1 MYPPY
6 NTDYVAGKCFWYFVP
21 LYWLTNNNE
30 NKNEKQTSMTE
41 KEKEYRRER
50 MVRSLTKCNLLT
62 MGCKT
67 TGQVAREGVQE
78 GADGALTDEV

>member
-1 MYPPY
+1 
-6 NTDYVAGKCFWYFVP
+6 
-21 LYWLTNNNE
+21 
-30 NKNEKQTSMTE
+30 MTE

-67 TGQVAREGVQE
+67 TGHE
-78 GADGALTDEV
+78 GARHPV

>member
-1 MYPPY
+1 
-6 NTDYVAGKCFWYFVP
+6 
-21 LYWLTNNNE
+21 
-30 NKNEKQTSMTE
+30 MTE

-67 TGQVAREGVQE
+67 TGLVAQYQM
-78 GADGALTDEV
+78 ANTDTDNTPVF